1 LLLYDLKAGTNPR
14 RVRIFLAEKG
24 ITVPNVEV
32 DMMAG
37 ENLTPGYLAKNP
49 LGRMPLLELDDGTLI
64 AESIAICRYFESL
77 QPEPPLFG
85 KGAVEIAKVEMWNRR
100 MELEILRPI
109 GDAFEH
115 LSPFWKGRREQCAE
129 YGEMARKAAADRL
142 AWLDRELAERPFIAG
157 DNYTVADITAQC
169 ALVLGKNTGTPI
181 PPELPHLQRWFS
193 QVTSRPTARA

>member
-24 ITVPNVEV
+24 ITVPKVEV
-32 DMMAG
+32 DMMRA
-37 ENLTPGYLAKNP
+37 ENLTPDYLKKNP

-64 AESIAICRYFESL
+64 AESIAICRYFESIH
-77 QPEPPLFG
+77 PEPPLFG

-129 YGEMARKAAADRL
+129 YGEMARGVAADRM

-181 PPELPHLQRWFS
+181 PAELSHLLRWFS